1 MMQIEDFILPAH
13 WAVYLVNADSSY
25 LDDDEIALIDTYVDD
40 MLAAGYDCFH
50 VVDVSEESYIS
61 RYHDADNGKYLLTE
75 VSDYKVQTA

>member
-1 MMQIEDFILPAH
+1 MQIEDFIFPTH
-13 WAVYLVNADSSY
+13 WAVYLVNDDSSY